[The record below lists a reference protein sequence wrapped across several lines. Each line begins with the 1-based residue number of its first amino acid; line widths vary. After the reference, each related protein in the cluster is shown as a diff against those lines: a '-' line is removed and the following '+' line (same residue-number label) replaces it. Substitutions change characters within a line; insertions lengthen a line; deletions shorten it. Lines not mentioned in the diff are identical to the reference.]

1 MTTSV
6 TVVNMLPALDKWLP
20 YPNNNSIE
28 VDEGHSIEFTCIYN
42 ASTNPNVTMATW
54 NFEEDYLKH
63 NSSHHTMTTE
73 YGTDPANAKRI
84 LSRLILLN
92 VVPDDTGTYT
102 CQCVYNSDI
111 IYNKE
116 MFCSA
121 TESFHVKVKPKV
133 KSGQH
138 YYEVSCALVFLHIGY
153 TLYIIIGG
161 TVGLVLAVLSMIS
174 LTFLV
179 RRRQKM
185 KSKIEN
191 RASGSDETDQSDDES
206 GHTNDKNGHNNGQN
220 GHSNSNGQ
228 NGHNSG
234 QNIDE
239 SDQSSD
245 DECAPLVHKS

>member
-6 TVVNMLPALDKWLP
+6 TVVNMLPTLDKWLP
-20 YPNNNSIE
+20 YPNNDSIE

-42 ASTNPNVTMATW
+42 ASTNRNVTMATW
-54 NFEEDYLKH
+54 NFKEDYLKH
-63 NSSHHTMTTE
+63 NSSRHTMTTE

-84 LSRLILLN
+84 LSRLILSN
-92 VVPDDTGTYT
+92 VVPDDAGTYT

-116 MFCSA
+116 TFCSG

-138 YYEVSCALVFLHIGY
+138 YYYEVSCALVFLCIGY

-174 LTFLV
+174 VKFLIW
-179 RRRQKM
+179 RRQKM
-185 KSKIEN
+185 RQSKTEN
-191 RASGSDETDQSDDES
+191 RATSSDEADQSDDENR
-206 GHTNDKNGHNNGQN
+206 HTDDENDHNND
-220 GHSNSNGQ
+220 Q

-234 QNIDE
+234 QNTNE

-245 DECAPLVHKS
+245 NECAPLMHKS